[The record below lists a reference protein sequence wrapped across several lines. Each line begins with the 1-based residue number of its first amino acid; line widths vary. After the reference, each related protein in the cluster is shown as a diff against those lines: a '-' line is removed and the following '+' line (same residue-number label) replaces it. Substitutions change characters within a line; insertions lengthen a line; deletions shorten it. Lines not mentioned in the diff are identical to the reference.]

1 MKGKSL
7 FFLGAIV
14 AAGLLVGG
22 TFAAWAVTDNANP
35 FSVTIT
41 PETLEVGDNK
51 SVTLDW
57 GTRGLINIESLSIG
71 EEKGPYALGLRATTS
86 DNSAFV
92 GNLSVAMATEA
103 AGEQK
108 LINYLHV
115 NVYESDAIPHG
126 EALLTVPDGSANYS
140 VNKDIQVTSGEE
152 KVVYFFISLD
162 SGISPATYTAIKN
175 DVVTLTVD
183 WNKGSEIEEITAATV
198 YYKNVS
204 NWENVYAYAW
214 KAADLSSNAEWP
226 GVKMANAKD
235 DIFTAAIGVGFDKI
249 IFNNG
254 NGGTGN
260 QTDDLDLDIATPYY
274 NGTAWGAAPDL
285 AAEVEYYL
293 VGTFNNWMMGEAYKL
308 TKLETAHNSFNYH
321 IEHVCLGNEEFKIV
335 SSDNVWFGERGNVGE
350 TPNVTLGLAD
360 TYDIYF
366 NPTLV
371 GDVYLQCVQQNPV
384 TPEP

>member
-7 FFLGAIV
+7 FFLGSVV
-14 AAGLLVGG
+14 AAALLVGG
-22 TFAAWAVTDNANP
+22 TFAAWAVTDNADP

-71 EEKGPYALGLRATTS
+71 EEKGPYALGLKATTS
-86 DNSAFV
+86 DASAFTGCLQV
-92 GNLSVAMATEA
+92 SLATEA

-108 LINYLHV
+108 LIDYLHV
-115 NVYESDAIPHG
+115 NVYESSALPHG
-126 EALLTVPDGSANYS
+126 EALLTVPDGESNYT
-140 VNKDIQVTSGEE
+140 VEQDIEVVSGTE

-183 WNKGSEIEEITAATV
+183 WNKGSAVEEITAATV

-204 NWENVYAYAW
+204 SWENVYAYAW
-214 KAADLSSNAEWP
+214 KASDLSSNAEWP

-254 NGGTGN
+254 NGGEGN
-260 QTDDLDLDIATPYY
+260 QTADLDLDIATPYY

-285 AAEVEYYL
+285 SAEVDYYL
-293 VGTFNNWMMGEAYKL
+293 VGTFNEWTPAPAYKL
-308 TKLETAHNSFNYH
+308 EKLAEAHNGFNYH
-321 IEHVCLGNEEFKIV
+321 IEFENAGDQEFKIV
-335 SSDNVWFGERGNVGE
+335 SSNNVWFAEASTEGGASNIS
-350 TPNVTLGLAD
+350 LGIAD

-371 GDVYLQCVQQNPV
+371 GSVYVQCVQQNPA
-384 TPEP
+384 TPNP

>member
-22 TFAAWAVTDNANP
+22 TFAAWAVTDNADP

-92 GNLSVAMATEA
+92 GNLSVVMATEA

-183 WNKGSEIEEITAATV
+183 WNKGSAIEEITAATV
-198 YYKNVS
+198 FYKNVS
-204 NWENVYAYAW
+204 SWENVYAYAW
-214 KAADLSSNAEWP
+214 KASDLSSNAEWP

-235 DIFTAAIGVGFDKI
+235 DIFTAAIGVGYDKI

-254 NGGTGN
+254 GEGN
-260 QTDDLDLDIATPYY
+260 QTGDLDLDIATPYY

-293 VGTFNNWMMGEAYKL
+293 VGTFNEWMIGEGYKL
-308 TKLETAHNSFNYH
+308 EKLAAAHNGFNYH
-321 IEHVCLGNEEFKIV
+321 IQHQGLGNEEFKIV
-335 SSDNVWFGERGNVGE
+335 GSDNAWFAETSTEGGAANISLGEAG
-350 TPNVTLGLAD
+350 

-366 NPTLV
+366 NPVAV
-371 GDVYLQCVQQNPV
+371 GSPAVYVHCDFTPV
-384 TPEP
+384 TPNP